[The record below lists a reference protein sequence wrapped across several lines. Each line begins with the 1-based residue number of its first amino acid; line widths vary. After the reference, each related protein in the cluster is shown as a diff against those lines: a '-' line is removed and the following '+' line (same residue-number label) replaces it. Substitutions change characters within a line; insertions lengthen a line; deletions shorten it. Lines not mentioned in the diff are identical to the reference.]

1 MFTYQ
6 KEYKDKKNA
15 ERIKKCELIFK
26 GIFALF
32 NFVILIL
39 LIVWLCIIIH
49 HADEEPKSFSSFVDN
64 EFSVDYSE
72 GDFCHGRKFEFSRI
86 GAFELFHIRMGKIK
100 KYSIGLLVSKL
111 ISILLEIINF
121 CAILSYEKCSSKTD
135 VDDSVDDS
143 VDDRYMIIFGYVFT
157 ICSLINN
164 ILNIV
169 FIEKFSQHFSDS
181 NFEDFEK
188 FLDCS
193 YLIGAF
199 KKKYDFITTVKK
211 NGERLSIVN
220 LISSILE
227 AFNCF

>member
-1 MFTYQ
+1 MFTLL
-6 KEYKDKKNA
+6 KVYKDQRN
-15 ERIKKCELIFK
+15 ENEEGIKRCELMFK
-26 GIFALF
+26 SIIALF

-111 ISILLEIINF
+111 ISILLAII
-121 CAILSYEKCSSKTD
+121 AILSYQKCCLKTD
-135 VDDSVDDS
+135 VA
-143 VDDRYMIIFGYVFT
+143 DRIWILYGIIFT
-157 ICSLINN
+157 ICSLINS
-164 ILNIV
+164 ILNVV
-169 FIEKFSQHFSDS
+169 FFEKFSQHFSDS

-188 FLDCS
+188 FSDCD

-199 KKKYDFITTVKK
+199 KEKYDFITTVKK
-211 NGERLSIVN
+211 SGEIISVVN
-220 LISSILE
+220 LISSILD
-227 AFNCF
+227 AFNCL

>member
-1 MFTYQ
+1 MT
-6 KEYKDKKNA
+6 
-15 ERIKKCELIFK
+15 CELIFK
-26 GIFALF
+26 GIIALF
-32 NFVILIL
+32 NFVIIIL
-39 LIVWLCIIIH
+39 LVVWLCIIIH
-49 HADEEPKSFSSFVDN
+49 HADEEPESFSSFVDN

-111 ISILLEIINF
+111 ISILLVIVQL
-121 CAILSYEKCSSKTD
+121 CAIFAYENSGKTN
-135 VDDSVDDS
+135 VAEKN
-143 VDDRYMIIFGYVFT
+143 MMIFGIVFT
-157 ICSLINN
+157 ICSLINS

-169 FIEKFSQHFSDS
+169 FFEKFSQHFSDS

-211 NGERLSIVN
+211 SGERISVVN
-220 LISSILE
+220 LISSIID